1 MTVRKP
7 RVYNTGGV
15 RYESRS
21 LFDAAT
27 MNQIGKDSQERALF
41 YGEKDEVSD
50 AFVWRGPGLG
60 FMGPTCSRGRN

>member
-7 RVYNTGGV
+7 HVYNTGGV
-15 RYESRS
+15 RCESRS

-27 MNQIGKDSQERALF
+27 MKQIGNPRQERALF

-50 AFVWRGPGLG
+50 AFVWREPGLG
-60 FMGPTCSRGRN
+60 FRPKT